1 MTDSQVPRAKMGI
14 YSYFNIITQHF
25 GQDNMSVVIPVLE
38 EEEKHAY
45 ELPMRRHEGKTKLEK
60 SWKQDPPMNSHQH
73 TKLVLHGNQEKLYYW
88 CKCHKSWT
96 IHSPKECRKQHS
108 ERKNFKRNTDKPKN
122 LNRQPVRGVKNT
134 TQKKPHSTPRTEQNE
149 SKARDEAHM
158 SLRQMSKP
166 KRSGN
171 TSMHLGKYNL

>member
-14 YSYFNIITQHF
+14 YRYFNIITQYF
-25 GQDNMSVVIPVLE
+25 GQDNMRDAIPVPE

-45 ELPMRRHEGKTKLEK
+45 ELPMRSHEGKTKLEK

-88 CKCHKSWT
+88 CRCHKSWT
-96 IHSPKECRKQHS
+96 IHSPMECRKQHS
-108 ERKNFKRNTDKPKN
+108 ERKKFKRNTDKPKN
-122 LNRQPVRGVKNT
+122 LNRQTVRGVENT

-149 SKARDEAHM
+149 SKARDDYHKW
-158 SLRQMSKP
+158 SKSN
-166 KRSGN
+166 KDKSRKME
-171 TSMHLGKYNL
+171 TSECI